1 MAYITTIQKL
11 EREKYDE
18 LKALVDDYEV
28 VEVGSSS
35 ANEKRVDLGVSGAK
49 VVPRLNV
56 DGTYELTVDG
66 RELVVVRIDK
76 DDGWDEKLQV
86 TVYENGDEIDAKIA
100 EIEELAQ
107 MRVALYRQLSRT
119 NASNGHIDQMEE
131 ELNYARQQLQ
141 TRYVSSHDSIRQSQ
155 INTYYDKQYQAYTG
169 VLWVAILFTLVLVGV
184 GLVYRFE
191 MLSDRVLQPAVWVF
205 LALAMLV
212 FGSKLRDLARRDN
225 MDYDTYETPGAV
237 AKQMGNGKSSDGK
250 QASASS
256 VCQGAKC
263 CADGQRYDYIR
274 HVCAEIIEM

>member
-1 MAYITTIQKL
+1 M
-11 EREKYDE
+11 
-18 LKALVDDYEV
+18 
-28 VEVGSSS
+28 GSSS
-35 ANEKRVDLGVSGAK
+35 ANEKRVDLGMSGAK

-86 TVYENGDEIDAKIA
+86 TVYKNGGEIDAKIA

-119 NASNGHIDQMEE
+119 NASNGQIGRMEE

-169 VLWVAILFTLVLVGV
+169 VLWLAILFTLVLIGV

-191 MLSDRVLQPAVWVF
+191 LLSDRVLQPVVWVF
-205 LALAMLV
+205 LALAVLV

-237 AKQMGNGKSSDGK
+237 AKQMGSGEQMGSGGGAGK

-256 VCQGAKC
+256 VCQGAEC